1 MDFVGAYEWPNIRF
15 ILQGLLVTLEVALY
29 SIVLSFVLGCI
40 LATIR
45 YSKMPGLSHAVGLW
59 VETIRNLP
67 LLLIIFFTHFALPE
81 VGFKMNVFVSAVV
94 ALTVFESAMIAEIV
108 RGGLLS
114 IDKGQTEAGRA
125 SGLTYLQTLWH
136 IVLPQALR
144 KMVPPT
150 VSQFIA
156 LLKDT
161 SLAVIIALPEVVHN
175 MNIVKS
181 QNVNY
186 TMPAFLL
193 VAVLYF
199 LVNFSLSRLAKRL
212 ELKTH

>member
-1 MDFVGAYEWPNIRF
+1 MDFIGAYEWPNVRF

-45 YSKMPGLSHAVGLW
+45 FSRLPGLSQAVGLW

-81 VGFKMNVFVSAVV
+81 AGIKMNVFLSTVV
-94 ALTVFESAMIAEIV
+94 ALTVFESAMISEIV
-108 RGGLLS
+108 RGGLHS

-125 SGLTYLQTLWH
+125 SGLTYVQTLWH

-144 KMVPPT
+144 RMVPPT

-199 LVNFSLSRLAKRL
+199 LVNFSLSVLAKRL
-212 ELKTH
+212 ELKSH

>member
-1 MDFVGAYEWPNIRF
+1 
-15 ILQGLLVTLEVALY
+15 
-29 SIVLSFVLGCI
+29 
-40 LATIR
+40 
-45 YSKMPGLSHAVGLW
+45 
-59 VETIRNLP
+59 
-67 LLLIIFFTHFALPE
+67 
-81 VGFKMNVFVSAVV
+81 
-94 ALTVFESAMIAEIV
+94 MISEIV
-108 RGGLLS
+108 RSGLNS

-125 SGLTYLQTLWH
+125 SGLTYMQTLWH

-144 KMVPPT
+144 RMVPPT
-150 VSQFIA
+150 VSQFIS

-199 LVNFSLSRLAKRL
+199 LVNFSLSRVAKRL
-212 ELKTH
+212 ELKIH

>member
-1 MDFVGAYEWPNIRF
+1 LDFAGAYAWPNVRF
-15 ILQGLLVTLEVALY
+15 ILQGLMVTLEIALY

-40 LATIR
+40 LASIR
-45 YSKMPGLSHAVGLW
+45 YSKLPGLSQVVGLW

-81 VGFKMNVFVSAVV
+81 VGIKMNVFISTV
-94 ALTVFESAMIAEIV
+94 AAMTVFESAMIAEIV
-108 RGGLLS
+108 RSGLQS
-114 IDKGQTEAGRA
+114 IDKGQVEAGRS
-125 SGLTYLQTLWH
+125 SGLTYMQTLWN

-144 KMVPPT
+144 RMVPPT

-161 SLAVIIALPEVVHN
+161 SLAVIIALPEIIHN

-199 LVNFSLSRLAKRL
+199 LVNFSLSRVAKRL
-212 ELKTH
+212 ELKSH

>member
-1 MDFVGAYEWPNIRF
+1 M
-15 ILQGLLVTLEVALY
+15 VTLEIALY

-40 LATIR
+40 LASVR
-45 YSKMPGLSHAVGLW
+45 HSKLPGLSQVVGLW

-81 VGFKMNVFVSAVV
+81 VGIKMNVFVSTVV
-94 ALTVFESAMIAEIV
+94 AMTVFESAMIAEIV
-108 RGGLLS
+108 RSGLQS
-114 IDKGQTEAGRA
+114 IDKGQVEAGRA
-125 SGLTYLQTLWH
+125 SGLTYMQTLWY

-144 KMVPPT
+144 RMVPPT

-161 SLAVIIALPEVVHN
+161 SLAIIIALPEIIHN

-199 LVNFSLSRLAKRL
+199 LVNFSLSRMAKRL
-212 ELKTH
+212 ELKSH

>member
-1 MDFVGAYEWPNIRF
+1 M
-15 ILQGLLVTLEVALY
+15 LKGLLVTLEISLI
-29 SIVLSFVLGCI
+29 SIALSFAVGCI
-40 LATIR
+40 LAAVQYAKI
-45 YSKMPGLSHAVGLW
+45 PVLSPITAVW

-81 VGFKMNVFVSAVV
+81 IGIKMNAFVSTV
-94 ALTVFESAMIAEIV
+94 AAMTVFESAMISEII
-108 RGGLLS
+108 RGGLHS
-114 IDKGQTEAGRA
+114 IDKGQTEAARS
-125 SGLTYLQTLWH
+125 SGLTYMQTLWH

-144 KMVPPT
+144 RMVPPT

-161 SLAVIIALPEVVHN
+161 SLATIIALPELVHN

-193 VAVLYF
+193 TAVLYF
-199 LVNFSLSRLAKRL
+199 AVNFSLSLLSRRL
-212 ELKTH
+212 ELKRL

>member
-1 MDFVGAYEWPNIRF
+1 MDFAGAYAWPNIKF
-15 ILQGLLVTLEVALY
+15 ILQGLLVTLEIALY
-29 SIVLSFVLGCI
+29 SIVLSFILGCI
-40 LATIR
+40 FASIR
-45 YSKMPGLSHAVGLW
+45 YSKLPVLSQVVGLW
-59 VETIRNLP
+59 VEAIRNLP

-81 VGFKMNVFVSAVV
+81 VGIKMNVFVSTVV
-94 ALTVFESAMIAEIV
+94 AMTVFESAMIAEIV
-108 RGGLLS
+108 RSGLNS
-114 IDKGQTEAGRA
+114 IDKGQTEAARA

-144 KMVPPT
+144 RMVPPT

-161 SLAVIIALPEVVHN
+161 SFAVIIALPEVVHN

-199 LVNFSLSRLAKRL
+199 LVNFSLSRVAKRL
-212 ELKTH
+212 ELKSH

>member
-1 MDFVGAYEWPNIRF
+1 M
-15 ILQGLLVTLEVALY
+15 VTLEIALY

-40 LATIR
+40 LASIR
-45 YSKMPGLSHAVGLW
+45 YSRLPWFSQVVGLW

-81 VGFKMNVFVSAVV
+81 VGIKMDVFVSTVV
-94 ALTVFESAMIAEIV
+94 AMTVFESAMIAEIV
-108 RGGLLS
+108 RGGLQS
-114 IDKGQTEAGRA
+114 IDKGQVEAGRA
-125 SGLTYLQTLWH
+125 SGLTYMQTLWN

-144 KMVPPT
+144 RMVPPT

-161 SLAVIIALPEVVHN
+161 SLAVIIALPEIIHN

-199 LVNFSLSRLAKRL
+199 LVNFSLSRVAKRL
-212 ELKTH
+212 ELQSH